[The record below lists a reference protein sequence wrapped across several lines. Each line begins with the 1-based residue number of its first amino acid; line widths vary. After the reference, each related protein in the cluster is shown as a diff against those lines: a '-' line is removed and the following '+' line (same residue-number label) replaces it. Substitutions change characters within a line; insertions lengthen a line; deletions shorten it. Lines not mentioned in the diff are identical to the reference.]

1 MLLVTR
7 VQSIIAGQLE
17 VSQVDY
23 FSFFFWSEVAGMSAS
38 LLPAVSS
45 PRVQPGITLP
55 TDHLVTVVLL
65 CQDTEGGLHHPTP
78 QPQHKV
84 QGGLLLY
91 VVVRQCSAILQLLPS
106 KDETL
111 LVRRNS
117 FLVLNFSFHILN

>member
-17 VSQVDY
+17 VSQV
-23 FSFFFWSEVAGMSAS
+23 FLLQLLFWSEVAGMSAS

-45 PRVQPGITLP
+45 PWVQPGIALP

-65 CQDTEGGLHHPTP
+65 CQDTERGFNHPTS
-78 QPQHKV
+78 QPQHQV

-91 VVVRQCSAILQLLPS
+91 VVVRQCSAILQLLS
-106 KDETL
+106 GKDETL
-111 LVRRNS
+111 LVRRDS
-117 FLVLNFSFHILN
+117 FLVLDFCFHILN